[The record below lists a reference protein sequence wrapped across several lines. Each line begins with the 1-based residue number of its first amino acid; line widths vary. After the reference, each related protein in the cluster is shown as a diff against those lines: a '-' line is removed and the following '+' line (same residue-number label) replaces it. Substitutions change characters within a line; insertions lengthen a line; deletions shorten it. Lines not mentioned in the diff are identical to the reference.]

1 MRVEHITYEDYNGV
15 TKTKDFC
22 FNLTE
27 AEITQ
32 MELEV
37 PGGLTGMLDRIVHAM
52 DTPALVSVFKEI
64 LLRSYGEKSPDGDR
78 FIKSKELSEAFSQ
91 TEAYNQL
98 YMKLVTDD
106 QLASQFVNDIIPKK
120 YAKALAEK
128 ETQIKAELGHQIES
142 VEPLPRLDSVR

>member
-37 PGGLTGMLDRIVHAM
+37 PGGLTGMLDRIVGAM
-52 DTPALVSVFKEI
+52 DAPAIVSVFKEI
-64 LLRSYGEKSPDGDR
+64 LMRAYGEKSPDGDR

-91 TEAYNQL
+91 TEAYNQI
-98 YMKLVTDD
+98 YMRLITDD
-106 QLASQFVNDIIPKK
+106 RAASQFINDIVPKK
-120 YAKALAEK
+120 YAKAMAEK
-128 ETQIKAELGHQIES
+128 EAQLKAEMSQQNGATA
-142 VEPLPRLDSVR
+142 LPPNEDPA

>member
-37 PGGLTGMLDRIVHAM
+37 PGGLTGMLDRIVGAM
-52 DTPALVSVFKEI
+52 DAPAIVSVFKEI
-64 LLRSYGEKSPDGDR
+64 LMRAYGEKSPDGDR

-91 TEAYNQL
+91 TEAYNQI
-98 YMKLVTDD
+98 YMRLITDD
-106 QLASQFVNDIIPKK
+106 RAASQFINDIVPKK
-120 YAKALAEK
+120 YAKAMAEK
-128 ETQIKAELGHQIES
+128 EAQLKAEMSHQNDATAL
-142 VEPLPRLDSVR
+142 LPNEDPA

>member
-37 PGGLTGMLDRIVHAM
+37 PGGLTGMLDRIVGAM
-52 DTPALVSVFKEI
+52 DAPAIVSVFKEI
-64 LLRSYGEKSPDGDR
+64 LMRAYGEKSPDGDR

-91 TEAYNQL
+91 TEAYNQI
-98 YMKLVTDD
+98 YMRLITDD
-106 QLASQFVNDIIPKK
+106 QVASQFINDIVPKK
-120 YAKALAEK
+120 YAKAMAEK
-128 ETQIKAELGHQIES
+128 EAQLKAEKSQQNGATAL
-142 VEPLPRLDSVR
+142 LPNEDPA

>member
-37 PGGLTGMLDRIVHAM
+37 PGGLTGMLDRIVGAM
-52 DTPALVSVFKEI
+52 DAPAIVSVFKEI
-64 LLRSYGEKSPDGDR
+64 LMRAYGEKSPDGDR

-91 TEAYNQL
+91 TEAYNQI
-98 YMKLVTDD
+98 YMRLITDD
-106 QLASQFVNDIIPKK
+106 QAASQFINDIVPKK
-120 YAKALAEK
+120 YAKAMAEK
-128 ETQIKAELGHQIES
+128 EAQLKAEMRQQNDATAL
-142 VEPLPRLDSVR
+142 LPNEDPA

>member
-37 PGGLTGMLDRIVHAM
+37 PGGLTGMLDRIVGAM
-52 DTPALVSVFKEI
+52 DAPAIVSVFKEI
-64 LLRSYGEKSPDGDR
+64 LMRAYGEKSPDGDR

-91 TEAYNQL
+91 TEAYNQI
-98 YMKLVTDD
+98 YMRLITDD
-106 QLASQFVNDIIPKK
+106 QAASQFINDIVPKK
-120 YAKALAEK
+120 YAKAMAEK
-128 ETQIKAELGHQIES
+128 EAQLKAEMSQQNGATAL
-142 VEPLPRLDSVR
+142 LPNEDPA

>member
-37 PGGLTGMLDRIVHAM
+37 PGGLTGMLDRIVGAM
-52 DTPALVSVFKEI
+52 DAPAIVSVFKEI
-64 LLRSYGEKSPDGDR
+64 LMRAYGEKSPDGDR

-91 TEAYNQL
+91 TEAYNQI
-98 YMKLVTDD
+98 YMRLITDD
-106 QLASQFVNDIIPKK
+106 QAASQFINDIVPKK
-120 YAKALAEK
+120 YAKAMAEK
-128 ETQIKAELGHQIES
+128 EAQLKAEMSQQNGAAAL
-142 VEPLPRLDSVR
+142 LPNEDPA